1 MSKQFSDRRESKN
14 SSAIWFL
21 IIGISTVTLY
31 FNTKAQDP
39 FNTPKFIILLVLSGW
54 LLGHIFDHYRRVHSR
69 ISRKEFIFLVIP
81 VIFIVTQLWA
91 LFFTDIFIVGLIG
104 DTQRRNGFLSYF
116 ALTIV
121 LIFCMTSVNYYYALR
136 VLKSAIIVGI
146 ILCSYGLMQVTG
158 NDFVSW
164 NNPYNS
170 MIATVG
176 NPNFAS
182 SLLALISLI
191 ALFSLFN
198 NEFSKVYK
206 TVAACVIFVSL
217 YLIVVSQSRQ
227 GLLVMS
233 FAILFYFTV
242 FVFINFRNFRIPVII
257 TSLVVTALAIL
268 GMLQIGPLSSVLY
281 KSSVTVR
288 GYYWRAAWEMFLDK
302 PLTGIGLDRYGAYF
316 KQFRESGYPLN
327 YGFDITSSNAHNLY
341 LQLFSTAG
349 LFVGFTYL
357 VLLVL
362 IFFVGIQNI
371 QRTSGNSQ
379 RFNLMFLATWIG
391 FQAQSLISIDNIG
404 ISIWGWLIGGCIL
417 GVNLN
422 SFGVNKIEINGRDR
436 LVKKNTPSL
445 YQPTM
450 SILFLIPILIF
461 SYNLHRIETDTFL
474 ANAYA
479 DPGIPANKPIVSN
492 YADRVINNPIADP
505 YYKLLVSL
513 YMADMGNIEASH
525 KVVSSLHE
533 KDPRNLDHL
542 RWLIEYEKIKK
553 NSDNELEYRELI
565 VRLDPWNAI
574 NYFEMGLIYKQKG
587 DLVKMVNMKEKIL
600 YKFKKQQI
608 KLLKT
613 QHTRTTIFSTCRVTS

>member
-1 MSKQFSDRRESKN
+1 MNTQFGDKRESIN
-14 SSAIWFL
+14 SSSIWFL
-21 IIGISTVTLY
+21 IIGVSTVTLY
-31 FNTKAQDP
+31 FNTKAHDP
-39 FNTPKFIILLVLSGW
+39 FNTPKLIILLVLSGW
-54 LLGHIFDHYRRVHSR
+54 LLGHIFNHYRKIYLH
-69 ISRKEFIFLVIP
+69 ITRKELIFLVIP
-81 VIFIVTQLWA
+81 VLFIVAQLWA

-121 LIFCMTSVNYYYALR
+121 LIFCMISVNYFYALR

-146 ILCSYGLMQVTG
+146 LLCSYGLMQITG

-198 NEFSKVYK
+198 NEFSKLYK
-206 TVAACVIFVSL
+206 TFAVCLIFVSL

-227 GLLVMS
+227 GLLVML

-242 FVFINFRNFRIPVII
+242 LVFMNFRNFRIPVII
-257 TSLVVTALAIL
+257 SSLGVTALAIL

-302 PLTGIGLDRYGAYF
+302 PLTGVGLDRYGAYF
-316 KQFRESGYPLN
+316 KQARESGYPLK
-327 YGFDITSSNAHNLY
+327 YGFDITSSNAHNVY
-341 LQLFSTAG
+341 LQLFSTGG

-357 VLLVL
+357 VLLAL
-362 IFFVGIQNI
+362 IFFAGIQNI
-371 QRTSGNSQ
+371 QKTSGNSQ

-417 GVNLN
+417 GINLN
-422 SFGVNKIEINGRDR
+422 SLGVNKIEINGRDR
-436 LVKKNTPSL
+436 SIKKNTLSL
-445 YQPTM
+445 YQPTI
-450 SILFLIPILIF
+450 STLFLIPILILSF
-461 SYNLHRIETDTFL
+461 NLHRIETDTFL
-474 ANAYA
+474 AKAYA
-479 DPGIPANKPIVSN
+479 DPANPANKPIVSN
-492 YADRVINNPIADP
+492 YADKVVNNPIADP

-513 YMADMGNIEASH
+513 YMVDMGDIESSH

-533 KDPRNLDHL
+533 NDPRNLDYL
-542 RWLIEYEKIKK
+542 RWLIEYEKSKK

-587 DLVKMVNMKEKIL
+587 DLVKMMNMKEKIL
-600 YKFKKQQI
+600 NFASNNEIADKAI
-608 KLLKT
+608 REL
-613 QHTRTTIFSTCRVTS
+613 I

>member
-136 VLKSAIIVGI
+136 VLKSAIVVGI

-217 YLIVVSQSRQ
+217 YLIIVSQSRQ

-349 LFVGFTYL
+349 LFVGLTYL

-445 YQPTM
+445 YQPIM

-600 YKFKKQQI
+600 NFASNTKI
-608 KLLKT
+608 ADEALRELT
-613 QHTRTTIFSTCRVTS
+613 

>member
-1 MSKQFSDRRESKN
+1 MSQRFVNKRESIN
-14 SSAIWFL
+14 SSSIWFL

-31 FNTKAQDP
+31 FNTKAHDP
-39 FNTPKFIILLVLSGW
+39 FNTPKLIILLVLSGW
-54 LLGHIFDHYRRVHSR
+54 LLGHIFNHYRKVYSH
-69 ISRKEFIFLVIP
+69 ISRKEFVFLVIP
-81 VIFIVTQLWA
+81 ILFIVTQLWA

-146 ILCSYGLMQVTG
+146 ILCSYGLMQITG

-176 NPNFAS
+176 NPNFAA
-182 SLLALISLI
+182 SLLALISII

-198 NEFSKVYK
+198 NEFSKLYK
-206 TVAACVIFVSL
+206 TVAACQIFVSL

-227 GLLVMS
+227 GLLVIS

-242 FVFINFRNFRIPVII
+242 LIFMNFRNFRIPVMF
-257 TSLVVTALAIL
+257 TLLVVTALAIL
-268 GMLQIGPLSSVLY
+268 GMLQIGPLSSLLY

-302 PLTGIGLDRYGAYF
+302 PLTGVGLDRYGAYF
-316 KQFRESGYPLN
+316 KQFRESGYPLK
-327 YGFDITSSNAHNLY
+327 YGFDITSSNAHNVY
-341 LQLFSTAG
+341 LQLFSTGG
-349 LFVGFTYL
+349 LFVGLTYL
-357 VLLVL
+357 VLLAL
-362 IFFVGIQNI
+362 IFFAGIRNI
-371 QRTSGNSQ
+371 QLTSGNSQ

-422 SFGVNKIEINGRDR
+422 SLGVNKIEINGRDR

-474 ANAYA
+474 ANTYA

-492 YADRVINNPIADP
+492 YADKVVSNPIADP

-513 YMADMGNIEASH
+513 YMVDMGDIEASH
-525 KVVSSLHE
+525 KVVLSLHK
-533 KDPRNLDHL
+533 KDPRNLDYL

-565 VRLDPWNAI
+565 VILDPWNAI

-600 YKFKKQQI
+600 NFASNTEI
-608 KLLKT
+608 ADEAIRELT
-613 QHTRTTIFSTCRVTS
+613 

>member
-1 MSKQFSDRRESKN
+1 
-14 SSAIWFL
+14 
-21 IIGISTVTLY
+21 
-31 FNTKAQDP
+31 
-39 FNTPKFIILLVLSGW
+39 
-54 LLGHIFDHYRRVHSR
+54 VHSR

-341 LQLFSTAG
+341 LQLFSTGG

-587 DLVKMVNMKEKIL
+587 LNIFTLNPKQTSKIL
-600 YKFKKQQI
+600 I
-608 KLLKT
+608 
-613 QHTRTTIFSTCRVTS
+613 I

>member
-39 FNTPKFIILLVLSGW
+39 FNTPKFIILFVLSGW
-54 LLGHIFDHYRRVHSR
+54 LLGHIFNHYRRVHSH

-146 ILCSYGLMQVTG
+146 ILCSYGLMQITG

-217 YLIVVSQSRQ
+217 YLIVVSRSRQ

-341 LQLFSTAG
+341 LQLFSTGG
-349 LFVGFTYL
+349 LFVGLTYL

-422 SFGVNKIEINGRDR
+422 SLGVNKIEINGRDR

-445 YQPTM
+445 YQPIM

-542 RWLIEYEKIKK
+542 RWLVEYEKIKK

-565 VRLDPWNAI
+565 ARLDPWNAI

-587 DLVKMVNMKEKIL
+587 DLVKMVDMKEKIL
-600 YKFKKQQI
+600 NFASNTEI
-608 KLLKT
+608 ADEAIRELT
-613 QHTRTTIFSTCRVTS
+613 

>member
-39 FNTPKFIILLVLSGW
+39 FNTPKLIILLVLSGW

-600 YKFKKQQI
+600 NFASNTKI
-608 KLLKT
+608 ADEAIRELT
-613 QHTRTTIFSTCRVTS
+613 

>member
-1 MSKQFSDRRESKN
+1 MNKQISDRRESKN
-14 SSAIWFL
+14 SSSIWFL

-31 FNTKAQDP
+31 FNTKAHDP
-39 FNTPKFIILLVLSGW
+39 FNTPKLMILLVLSGW
-54 LLGHIFDHYRRVHSR
+54 LLGHIFNHYRKVYLH
-69 ISRKEFIFLVIP
+69 ITRKEFVFLVIP
-81 VIFIVTQLWA
+81 ALFMVTQLGA
-91 LFFTDIFIVGLIG
+91 LFFTDIFTVGLIG

-121 LIFCMTSVNYYYALR
+121 LIFCMISVNYYYALR

-146 ILCSYGLMQVTG
+146 LLCSYGLMQITG

-341 LQLFSTAG
+341 LQLFSTGG
-349 LFVGFTYL
+349 LFVGLTYL

-422 SFGVNKIEINGRDR
+422 SLGVNKIEINGRDR

-513 YMADMGNIEASH
+513 YMVDMGNIEASH

-533 KDPRNLDHL
+533 KDSRNLDHL

-600 YKFKKQQI
+600 KFASNTEI
-608 KLLKT
+608 ADEAIRELT
-613 QHTRTTIFSTCRVTS
+613 

>member
-600 YKFKKQQI
+600 NFASNTKI
-608 KLLKT
+608 ADEAIRELT
-613 QHTRTTIFSTCRVTS
+613 

>member
-1 MSKQFSDRRESKN
+1 MNKRFSDRRESKN
-14 SSAIWFL
+14 SSVIWFL
-21 IIGISTVTLY
+21 IIGVSTVTLY
-31 FNTKAQDP
+31 FNTKAHDP
-39 FNTPKFIILLVLSGW
+39 FNTPKLIILLVLSGW
-54 LLGHIFDHYRRVHSR
+54 LIGHIFNHYRKVYSY
-69 ISRKEFIFLVIP
+69 ITRKEFIFLVIP
-81 VIFIVTQLWA
+81 VLFIVTQIGA

-121 LIFCMTSVNYYYALR
+121 LIFCMISVNYYYALR

-146 ILCSYGLMQVTG
+146 LLCSYGLMQITG

-198 NEFSKVYK
+198 NEFSKLYK
-206 TVAACVIFVSL
+206 TVAVCLIFVSL

-242 FVFINFRNFRIPVII
+242 LVFMNFRNFRIPVII
-257 TSLVVTALAIL
+257 TSLGVTALAIL

-302 PLTGIGLDRYGAYF
+302 PLTGVGLDRYGAYF
-316 KQFRESGYPLN
+316 KQARESGYPLK
-327 YGFDITSSNAHNLY
+327 YGFDITSSNAHNVY
-341 LQLFSTAG
+341 LQLFSTGG
-349 LFVGFTYL
+349 LFVGLTYL
-357 VLLVL
+357 VLLALV
-362 IFFVGIQNI
+362 FFAGIQNI

-422 SFGVNKIEINGRDR
+422 SLGLNKVEISGRDR
-436 LVKKNTPSL
+436 SVKKNVVNI
-445 YQPTM
+445 YQPII
-450 SILFLIPILIF
+450 SLLFLIPILILSF
-461 SYNLHRIETDTFL
+461 NLHRIETDTFL
-474 ANAYA
+474 AKAYA
-479 DPGIPANKPIVSN
+479 DPANPANKPIVSN
-492 YADRVINNPIADP
+492 YADKVVSNPIADP

-513 YMADMGNIEASH
+513 YMVDMGEVETSH
-525 KVVSSLHE
+525 KVVSSLHK
-533 KDPRNLDHL
+533 KDPRNLDYI
-542 RWLIEYEKIKK
+542 RWLIEYEKSKK
-553 NSDNELEYRELI
+553 NLDNELEYRQLI
-565 VRLDPWNAI
+565 VSLDPWNAI

-587 DLVKMVNMKEKIL
+587 DLVKMMNMKEKIMNFASNSEIADKAIREL
-600 YKFKKQQI
+600 I
-608 KLLKT
+608 
-613 QHTRTTIFSTCRVTS
+613 

>member
-1 MSKQFSDRRESKN
+1 MNKQISDRRVSKN
-14 SSAIWFL
+14 SSSIWFL

-268 GMLQIGPLSSVLY
+268 GMLQIGPLSSLLY

-349 LFVGFTYL
+349 LFVGLTYL
-357 VLLVL
+357 VLLVM

-600 YKFKKQQI
+600 NFASNTKI
-608 KLLKT
+608 ADEAIRELT
-613 QHTRTTIFSTCRVTS
+613 

>member
-31 FNTKAQDP
+31 FNTKAHDP

-54 LLGHIFDHYRRVHSR
+54 LLGHIFNHYRRVHSH

-81 VIFIVTQLWA
+81 VMFIVTQLWA

-121 LIFCMTSVNYYYALR
+121 LIFCMTSVNYHYALR

-146 ILCSYGLMQVTG
+146 ILCSYGLMQITG

-349 LFVGFTYL
+349 LFVGLTYL

-600 YKFKKQQI
+600 NFASNTKI
-608 KLLKT
+608 ADEAIRELT
-613 QHTRTTIFSTCRVTS
+613 

>member
-1 MSKQFSDRRESKN
+1 MNTQFSDRRESKN
-14 SSAIWFL
+14 SSSIWFL
-21 IIGISTVTLY
+21 IIGVSTVTLY
-31 FNTKAQDP
+31 FNTKAHDP
-39 FNTPKFIILLVLSGW
+39 FNTPKLIILLVLSGW
-54 LLGHIFDHYRRVHSR
+54 LLGHIFNHYRKVYLH
-69 ISRKEFIFLVIP
+69 ITRKEFVFLVIP
-81 VIFIVTQLWA
+81 VLFIVTQLGA
-91 LFFTDIFIVGLIG
+91 LFFTDIFIVGLLG

-121 LIFCMTSVNYYYALR
+121 LIFCMISVNYYYALR

-146 ILCSYGLMQVTG
+146 LLCSYGLMQITG

-198 NEFSKVYK
+198 NEFSKLYK
-206 TVAACVIFVSL
+206 TVAACIIFVSL

-227 GLLVMS
+227 GLLVMA

-242 FVFINFRNFRIPVII
+242 LVFMNFRNFRILVII
-257 TSLVVTALAIL
+257 TSLGVTALATL
-268 GMLQIGPLSSVLY
+268 GMLQIGPLSSLLY

-302 PLTGIGLDRYGAYF
+302 PLTGVGLDRYGAYF
-316 KQFRESGYPLN
+316 KQARESGYPLK
-327 YGFDITSSNAHNLY
+327 YGFDITSSNAHNVY
-341 LQLFSTAG
+341 LQLFSTGG
-349 LFVGFTYL
+349 LFVGLTYL
-357 VLLVL
+357 VLLAL
-362 IFFVGIQNI
+362 IFFAGIQNI
-371 QRTSGNSQ
+371 RRTSGNSQ

-417 GVNLN
+417 GINLN
-422 SFGVNKIEINGRDR
+422 SLGVNKIEISGRDR
-436 LVKKNTPSL
+436 SVKKNVVNL

-461 SYNLHRIETDTFL
+461 SFNLHRIETNTFL
-474 ANAYA
+474 AKAFA
-479 DPGIPANKPIVSN
+479 DPANPANKPIVSN
-492 YADRVINNPIADP
+492 YADKVVSNPIADP

-513 YMADMGNIEASH
+513 YMVDMGDIEASH
-525 KVVSSLHE
+525 KVVSSLYK
-533 KDPRNLDHL
+533 KDPRNLDFL
-542 RWLIEYEKIKK
+542 RWLIEYEKSKK
-553 NSDNELEYRELI
+553 NLDNELAYRELI

-587 DLVKMVNMKEKIL
+587 DLVKMMNMKEKIL
-600 YKFKKQQI
+600 NFA
-608 KLLKT
+608 L
-613 QHTRTTIFSTCRVTS
+613 STEIADKAIRELI

>member
-1 MSKQFSDRRESKN
+1 MNKQISDRRESKN
-14 SSAIWFL
+14 SSSIWFL

-31 FNTKAQDP
+31 FNTKAHDP
-39 FNTPKFIILLVLSGW
+39 FNTPKLIILLVLSGW
-54 LLGHIFDHYRRVHSR
+54 LLGHIFNHYRKVYLH
-69 ISRKEFIFLVIP
+69 ITRKEFVFLVIP
-81 VIFIVTQLWA
+81 ALFMVTQLGA
-91 LFFTDIFIVGLIG
+91 LFFTDIFTVGLIG

-121 LIFCMTSVNYYYALR
+121 LIFCMISVNYYYALR

-146 ILCSYGLMQVTG
+146 LLCSYGLMQITG

-198 NEFSKVYK
+198 NEFSKLYK
-206 TVAACVIFVSL
+206 TVAVCLIFVSL

-242 FVFINFRNFRIPVII
+242 LVFMNFRNFRIPVII
-257 TSLVVTALAIL
+257 TSLGVTALAIL
-268 GMLQIGPLSSVLY
+268 GMLQIGPLSSLLY

-316 KQFRESGYPLN
+316 KQVRESGYPLN
-327 YGFDITSSNAHNLY
+327 YGFDITSSNAHNVY
-341 LQLFSTAG
+341 LQLFSTGG
-349 LFVGFTYL
+349 LFVGLTYL

-362 IFFVGIQNI
+362 IFFAGIQNI
-371 QRTSGNSQ
+371 RRTSGNSQ

-417 GVNLN
+417 GINLN
-422 SFGVNKIEINGRDR
+422 SLGVNKIEINGRDR
-436 LVKKNTPSL
+436 SIKKNTLSL
-445 YQPTM
+445 YQPTI
-450 SILFLIPILIF
+450 STLFLIPILIF
-461 SYNLHRIETDTFL
+461 SFNLHRIETDTFL
-474 ANAYA
+474 AKAYA
-479 DPGIPANKPIVSN
+479 DPANPANKPIVSN

-513 YMADMGNIEASH
+513 YMVDMGDIESSH
-525 KVVSSLHE
+525 KVVSSLHK
-533 KDPRNLDHL
+533 KDPRNLDYI
-542 RWLIEYEKIKK
+542 RWLIEYEKSKK
-553 NSDNELEYRELI
+553 NLDNELEYRELI
-565 VRLDPWNAI
+565 VSLDPWNAI

-587 DLVKMVNMKEKIL
+587 DLVKMMNMKEKIL
-600 YKFKKQQI
+600 NFAS
-608 KLLKT
+608 
-613 QHTRTTIFSTCRVTS
+613 STEIADKSIRELI

>member
-31 FNTKAQDP
+31 FNTKAHDP
-39 FNTPKFIILLVLSGW
+39 FNTPKLIILLVLSGW
-54 LLGHIFDHYRRVHSR
+54 LLGHIFNHYRKVYLH
-69 ISRKEFIFLVIP
+69 ITRKEFVFLVIP
-81 VIFIVTQLWA
+81 VLFIVTQLGA
-91 LFFTDIFIVGLIG
+91 LFFTDIFIVGLLG

-121 LIFCMTSVNYYYALR
+121 LIFCMISVNYYYALR

-146 ILCSYGLMQVTG
+146 LLCSYGLMQITG
-158 NDFVSW
+158 NDFVTW

-198 NEFSKVYK
+198 NEFSKLYK
-206 TVAACVIFVSL
+206 TVAACIIFVSL

-227 GLLVMS
+227 GLLVMA

-242 FVFINFRNFRIPVII
+242 LVFMNFRNFRILVII
-257 TSLVVTALAIL
+257 TSLGVTALATL
-268 GMLQIGPLSSVLY
+268 GMLQIGPLSSLLY

-302 PLTGIGLDRYGAYF
+302 PLTGVGLDRYGAYF
-316 KQFRESGYPLN
+316 KQARESGYPLK
-327 YGFDITSSNAHNLY
+327 YGFDITSSNAHNVY
-341 LQLFSTAG
+341 LQLFSTGG
-349 LFVGFTYL
+349 LFVGLTYL
-357 VLLVL
+357 VLLAL
-362 IFFVGIQNI
+362 IFFAGIQNI
-371 QRTSGNSQ
+371 RRTSGNSQ

-417 GVNLN
+417 GINLN
-422 SFGVNKIEINGRDR
+422 SLGVNKIEISGRDR
-436 LVKKNTPSL
+436 SVKKNVVNL

-461 SYNLHRIETDTFL
+461 SFNLHRIETDTFL
-474 ANAYA
+474 AKAFA
-479 DPGIPANKPIVSN
+479 DPANPANKPIVSN
-492 YADRVINNPIADP
+492 YADKVVSNPIADP

-513 YMADMGNIEASH
+513 YMVDMGDIEASH
-525 KVVSSLHE
+525 KVVSSLYK
-533 KDPRNLDHL
+533 KDPRNLDFL
-542 RWLIEYEKIKK
+542 RWLIEYEKSKK
-553 NSDNELEYRELI
+553 NLDNELAYRELI

-587 DLVKMVNMKEKIL
+587 DLVKMMNMKEKIL
-600 YKFKKQQI
+600 NFA
-608 KLLKT
+608 L
-613 QHTRTTIFSTCRVTS
+613 STEIADKAIRELI

>member
-31 FNTKAQDP
+31 FNTKAHDP
-39 FNTPKFIILLVLSGW
+39 FNTPKFIILFVLSGW
-54 LLGHIFDHYRRVHSR
+54 LLGHIFNHYRRVHSH

-146 ILCSYGLMQVTG
+146 ILCSYGLMQITG

-341 LQLFSTAG
+341 LQLFSTGG
-349 LFVGFTYL
+349 LFVGLTYL

-422 SFGVNKIEINGRDR
+422 SLGVNKIEFNGRDR

-542 RWLIEYEKIKK
+542 RWLVEYEKIKK

-600 YKFKKQQI
+600 NFASNTEI
-608 KLLKT
+608 ADESIRELT
-613 QHTRTTIFSTCRVTS
+613 

>member
-1 MSKQFSDRRESKN
+1 
-14 SSAIWFL
+14 
-21 IIGISTVTLY
+21 
-31 FNTKAQDP
+31 
-39 FNTPKFIILLVLSGW
+39 
-54 LLGHIFDHYRRVHSR
+54 
-69 ISRKEFIFLVIP
+69 
-81 VIFIVTQLWA
+81 
-91 LFFTDIFIVGLIG
+91 
-104 DTQRRNGFLSYF
+104 
-116 ALTIV
+116 
-121 LIFCMTSVNYYYALR
+121 
-136 VLKSAIIVGI
+136 
-146 ILCSYGLMQVTG
+146 
-158 NDFVSW
+158 
-164 NNPYNS
+164 
-170 MIATVG
+170 
-176 NPNFAS
+176 
-182 SLLALISLI
+182 
-191 ALFSLFN
+191 
-198 NEFSKVYK
+198 
-206 TVAACVIFVSL
+206 
-217 YLIVVSQSRQ
+217 
-227 GLLVMS
+227 
-233 FAILFYFTV
+233 
-242 FVFINFRNFRIPVII
+242 
-257 TSLVVTALAIL
+257 
-268 GMLQIGPLSSVLY
+268 
-281 KSSVTVR
+281 
-288 GYYWRAAWEMFLDK
+288 MFLDK

-349 LFVGFTYL
+349 LFVGLTYL
-357 VLLVL
+357 VLLVM

-600 YKFKKQQI
+600 NFASNTKI
-608 KLLKT
+608 ADEAIRELT
-613 QHTRTTIFSTCRVTS
+613 

>member
-1 MSKQFSDRRESKN
+1 MNKRFSDRRESKN
-14 SSAIWFL
+14 SSVIWFL
-21 IIGISTVTLY
+21 IIGVSTVTLY
-31 FNTKAQDP
+31 FNTKAHDP
-39 FNTPKFIILLVLSGW
+39 FNTPKLIILLVLSGW
-54 LLGHIFDHYRRVHSR
+54 LIGHIFDHYRKVYSH
-69 ISRKEFIFLVIP
+69 ITRKEFIFLVIP
-81 VIFIVTQLWA
+81 VLFIVTQIGA

-121 LIFCMTSVNYYYALR
+121 LIFCMISVNYYYALR
-136 VLKSAIIVGI
+136 VLKSAMIVGI
-146 ILCSYGLMQVTG
+146 LLCSYGLMQITG

-182 SLLALISLI
+182 SLLALICLI

-198 NEFSKVYK
+198 NEFSKLYK
-206 TVAACVIFVSL
+206 TVAVCLIFVSL

-242 FVFINFRNFRIPVII
+242 LVFMNFRNFRIPVII
-257 TSLVVTALAIL
+257 TSLGVTALAIL

-302 PLTGIGLDRYGAYF
+302 PLTGVGLDRYGAYF
-316 KQFRESGYPLN
+316 KQARESGYPLK
-327 YGFDITSSNAHNLY
+327 YGFDITSSNAHNVY
-341 LQLFSTAG
+341 LQLFSTGG
-349 LFVGFTYL
+349 LFVGLTYL
-357 VLLVL
+357 GLLALV
-362 IFFVGIQNI
+362 FFAGIQNI

-404 ISIWGWLIGGCIL
+404 ISICGWLIGGCIL

-422 SFGVNKIEINGRDR
+422 SLGLNKVEISGKDR
-436 LVKKNTPSL
+436 SVKKNVVNI
-445 YQPTM
+445 YQPTI
-450 SILFLIPILIF
+450 SILFLIPILILSF
-461 SYNLHRIETDTFL
+461 NLHRIETDTFL
-474 ANAYA
+474 AKAYA
-479 DPGIPANKPIVSN
+479 DPANPANKPIVSN
-492 YADRVINNPIADP
+492 YADKVVSNPIADP

-513 YMADMGNIEASH
+513 YMVDMGEVETSH
-525 KVVSSLHE
+525 KVVSSLHK
-533 KDPRNLDHL
+533 KDPRNLDYL
-542 RWLIEYEKIKK
+542 RWLIEYEKSKK
-553 NSDNELEYRELI
+553 NLDNELEYRELI
-565 VRLDPWNAI
+565 VSLDPWNAI
-574 NYFEMGLIYKQKG
+574 NYFEMGLIYKQKS
-587 DLVKMVNMKEKIL
+587 DLVKMMNMKEKIMSFASNSEIAD
-600 YKFKKQQI
+600 KA
-608 KLLKT
+608 
-613 QHTRTTIFSTCRVTS
+613 TRELI

>member
-31 FNTKAQDP
+31 FNTKAHDP
-39 FNTPKFIILLVLSGW
+39 FNTPKLIILLVLSGW
-54 LLGHIFDHYRRVHSR
+54 LLGHIFNHYRKVYLH
-69 ISRKEFIFLVIP
+69 ITRKEFVFLVIP
-81 VIFIVTQLWA
+81 VLFIVTQLGA
-91 LFFTDIFIVGLIG
+91 LFFTDIFIVGLLG

-121 LIFCMTSVNYYYALR
+121 LIFCMISVNYYYALR

-146 ILCSYGLMQVTG
+146 LLCSYGLMQITG

-198 NEFSKVYK
+198 NEFSKLYK
-206 TVAACVIFVSL
+206 TVAACIIFVSL

-227 GLLVMS
+227 GLLVMA

-242 FVFINFRNFRIPVII
+242 LVFMNFRNFRILVII
-257 TSLVVTALAIL
+257 TSLGVTALATL
-268 GMLQIGPLSSVLY
+268 GMLQIGPLSSLLY

-302 PLTGIGLDRYGAYF
+302 PLTGVGLDRYGAYF
-316 KQFRESGYPLN
+316 KQARESGYPLK
-327 YGFDITSSNAHNLY
+327 YGFDITSSNAHNVY
-341 LQLFSTAG
+341 LQLFSTGG
-349 LFVGFTYL
+349 LFVGLTYL
-357 VLLVL
+357 VLLAL
-362 IFFVGIQNI
+362 IFFAGIQNI
-371 QRTSGNSQ
+371 RRTSGNSQ

-417 GVNLN
+417 GINLN
-422 SFGVNKIEINGRDR
+422 SLGVNKIEISGRDR
-436 LVKKNTPSL
+436 SVKKNVVNL

-461 SYNLHRIETDTFL
+461 SFNLHRIETDTFL
-474 ANAYA
+474 AKAFA
-479 DPGIPANKPIVSN
+479 DPANPANKPIVSN
-492 YADRVINNPIADP
+492 YADKVVSNPIADP

-513 YMADMGNIEASH
+513 YMVDMGDIEASH
-525 KVVSSLHE
+525 KVVSSLYK
-533 KDPRNLDHL
+533 KDPRNLDFL
-542 RWLIEYEKIKK
+542 RWLIEYEKSKK
-553 NSDNELEYRELI
+553 NLDNELAYRELI

-587 DLVKMVNMKEKIL
+587 DLVKMMNMKEKIL
-600 YKFKKQQI
+600 NFA
-608 KLLKT
+608 L
-613 QHTRTTIFSTCRVTS
+613 STEIADKAIRELI

>member
-39 FNTPKFIILLVLSGW
+39 FNTPKLIILLVLSGW

-587 DLVKMVNMKEKIL
+587 DLVKMVNMKEKIFNFASNTKIADEAIREL
-600 YKFKKQQI
+600 
-608 KLLKT
+608 T
-613 QHTRTTIFSTCRVTS
+613 

>member
-1 MSKQFSDRRESKN
+1 MNRQISDRRESKN
-14 SSAIWFL
+14 SSSIWFL

-31 FNTKAQDP
+31 FNTKAHDP
-39 FNTPKFIILLVLSGW
+39 FNTPKLIILLVLSGW
-54 LLGHIFDHYRRVHSR
+54 LLGHIFNHYRKVYLH
-69 ISRKEFIFLVIP
+69 ITRKEFVFLVIP
-81 VIFIVTQLWA
+81 ALFMVTQLGA

-121 LIFCMTSVNYYYALR
+121 LIFCMISVNYYYALR

-146 ILCSYGLMQVTG
+146 LLCSYGLMQITG

-198 NEFSKVYK
+198 NEFSKLYK
-206 TVAACVIFVSL
+206 TVAACLIFVSL
-217 YLIVVSQSRQ
+217 YLIVLSQSRQ
-227 GLLVMS
+227 GLLVML

-242 FVFINFRNFRIPVII
+242 LVFINFRNFRIPVII

-316 KQFRESGYPLN
+316 KQFRESGYPLK
-327 YGFDITSSNAHNLY
+327 YGFDITSSNAHNVY
-341 LQLFSTAG
+341 LQLFSTGG
-349 LFVGFTYL
+349 LFVGLTYF
-357 VLLVL
+357 VLLALV
-362 IFFVGIQNI
+362 FFAGIQNI
-371 QRTSGNSQ
+371 RRTSGNSQ

-422 SFGVNKIEINGRDR
+422 SLGVNKIEINGRDR
-436 LVKKNTPSL
+436 SIKKNTLSL
-445 YQPTM
+445 YQPTI
-450 SILFLIPILIF
+450 SALFLIPILIF
-461 SYNLHRIETDTFL
+461 SFNLHRIETDTFL
-474 ANAYA
+474 AKAYA
-479 DPGIPANKPIVSN
+479 DPANPANKPIVSN
-492 YADRVINNPIADP
+492 YADKVVSNPIADP

-513 YMADMGNIEASH
+513 YMVDMGDIESSH

-533 KDPRNLDHL
+533 KDPRNLDYI
-542 RWLIEYEKIKK
+542 RWLIEYEKSKK
-553 NSDNELEYRELI
+553 NLDNELEYRELI
-565 VRLDPWNAI
+565 VNLDPWNAI

-587 DLVKMVNMKEKIL
+587 DLVKMINMKEKIVNFASNSEIADKAIREL
-600 YKFKKQQI
+600 I
-608 KLLKT
+608 
-613 QHTRTTIFSTCRVTS
+613 

>member
-1 MSKQFSDRRESKN
+1 MNTQFGDKRESKN
-14 SSAIWFL
+14 SSSIWFL
-21 IIGISTVTLY
+21 IIGVSTVTLY
-31 FNTKAQDP
+31 FNTKAHDP
-39 FNTPKFIILLVLSGW
+39 FNTPKLIILLVLSGW
-54 LLGHIFDHYRRVHSR
+54 LLGHIFNHYRKVYSH
-69 ISRKEFIFLVIP
+69 ISRKEFVFLVIP
-81 VIFIVTQLWA
+81 ILFIVTQVGA

-121 LIFCMTSVNYYYALR
+121 LIFCMISVNYYYALR

-146 ILCSYGLMQVTG
+146 LLCSYGLMQITG

-198 NEFSKVYK
+198 NEFSKLYK
-206 TVAACVIFVSL
+206 TVAVCLIFVSL

-227 GLLVMS
+227 GLLVML

-242 FVFINFRNFRIPVII
+242 LIFMNFRNFRIPVII
-257 TSLVVTALAIL
+257 SSLGVTALAIL

-302 PLTGIGLDRYGAYF
+302 PLIGVGLDRYGAYF
-316 KQFRESGYPLN
+316 KQARESGYPLK
-327 YGFDITSSNAHNLY
+327 YGFDITSSNAHNVY
-341 LQLFSTAG
+341 LQLFSTGG
-349 LFVGFTYL
+349 LFVGLTYL

-362 IFFVGIQNI
+362 VFFAGIQNI
-371 QRTSGNSQ
+371 RRTSGNSQ

-417 GVNLN
+417 GINLN
-422 SFGVNKIEINGRDR
+422 SLGLNKVEISGRDR
-436 LVKKNTPSL
+436 SVKKNVVNL
-445 YQPTM
+445 YQPTI
-450 SILFLIPILIF
+450 SILFLIPILILSF
-461 SYNLHRIETDTFL
+461 NLHRIETDTFL
-474 ANAYA
+474 AKAYA
-479 DPGIPANKPIVSN
+479 DPANPANKPIVSN
-492 YADRVINNPIADP
+492 YADKVVSNPIADP

-513 YMADMGNIEASH
+513 YMVDMGDIESSH

-533 KDPRNLDHL
+533 KDPRNLDYL
-542 RWLIEYEKIKK
+542 RWLIEYEKSKK

-587 DLVKMVNMKEKIL
+587 DLVKMMNMKEKIL
-600 YKFKKQQI
+600 DFAS
-608 KLLKT
+608 
-613 QHTRTTIFSTCRVTS
+613 STEIADKAVSELI